1 MFLVFRTK
9 VIRGALTHWEWER
22 TGGIRRCINIWNEL
36 LYLCSV
42 IEKETH
48 ISVSTRCQGSKIC
61 VCDKDI
67 LPPSAFLGP
76 WQWRLGWWEWRLGM
90 LDWRNKKSREEVHHI
105 TCERP
110 RVWDGELW
118 SRLRG
123 RSRALAWEAGVL
135 GRDRDERLGHLPS
148 IMGLWGLNMGKEFL
162 RLFSITSCNNNYH
175 SKHFLD

>member
-1 MFLVFRTK
+1 MANSYHIGQLNSRSSYCLCPAPVDQFMFLVFRTK

-61 VCDKDI
+61 VCDKNI

-76 WQWRLGWWEWRLGM
+76 WQWRLGWWEWRLWM
-90 LDWRNKKSREEVHHI
+90 LDWWNKKSREEVEKRYTI
-105 TCERP
+105 LPVKDLECGMVNCE
-110 RVWDGELW
+110 VV
-118 SRLRG
+118 
-123 RSRALAWEAGVL
+123 WEAGQ
-135 GRDRDERLGHLPS
+135 GH
-148 IMGLWGLNMGKEFL
+148 
-162 RLFSITSCNNNYH
+162 
-175 SKHFLD
+175 